1 VNEPQREQPP
11 AESPPSPAAAP
22 VHPVPGPA
30 KAQGNSTFVTVLVA
44 LFGVALPAFTL
55 GFELNLRWCTTELFD
70 PVPTVVHGILIAG
83 VPAANLLAFFATHRR
98 TPGLLRTTAFINGM
112 ALGVSFLYAVIF
124 LPLVPLGLIGI
135 LVFGL
140 GLLPLAP
147 LLSFP
152 MVLVMRNRLKR
163 VHPAGAVM
171 ARPWLAVG
179 VVLVAFLVA
188 EAPLTGTRL
197 ALQAAVNGSPE
208 SQRRALQ
215 WLRGLGDEQTLLSAT
230 YVAPRRGTFL
240 NFLLS
245 FDEAISVEDAR
256 LVYYQVTGK
265 TFNSVP
271 KPENFGDGAGFR
283 SNWDSDQAGR
293 EVGGRVKG
301 LSLASS
307 ELKGSVDGDAALAYL
322 EWTMS
327 FETTQEGQS
336 EARTQLLLPPGA
348 VISRV
353 TLYIDGQE
361 REAAFAGTEQVRA
374 AYEAVVTARRDPLLV
389 TQQGKDRVQVQCFPV
404 VKGPPMK
411 IKLGF
416 TVPLLPK
423 DEGRFATLLL
433 PTMAERNFD
442 IPENFRHSMRVESM
456 RPLATQAG
464 GGVEQRK
471 DGVSEWLASLGDEAL
486 QPPQALLTVQRKG
499 VADLAWTED
508 LAEPTAY
515 VVRQQS
521 RRVRVEVPER
531 IILVIDAAGEMK
543 QVMPEL
549 ASALASF
556 PQGTELAVLASLDG
570 VEELLPLGK
579 VDAAVLQRL
588 AERVKDLDA
597 VGGQDASAALARAW
611 SMVAPEG
618 RTVVVWIHGPHP
630 LFPKPIVNKLGPD
643 DAIPMAWWLMPARPE
658 AVLDVMV
665 GRGPNRMAVELAE
678 HVPFRTVPR
687 TGTLEQDLKALFTR
701 WGSEV
706 IELQR
711 DRLPVEELKPP
722 PEAWKT
728 SAHLARLWAR
738 DELSRMLESK
748 QVSPEVRVE
757 ASKLAARYQL
767 VSEVSGAVVLER
779 QSQYDAAGLKPVDPG
794 SVPSVPEPATWM
806 LLGVACLLLLA
817 FRLRRAS

>member
-1 VNEPQREQPP
+1 
-11 AESPPSPAAAP
+11 
-22 VHPVPGPA
+22 
-30 KAQGNSTFVTVLVA
+30 VTVLVA
-44 LFGVALPAFTL
+44 LFGVILPAFTL
-55 GFELNLRWCTTELFD
+55 GFELTQRWCTTELFD
-70 PVPTVVHGILIAG
+70 PVPTVVHAILIGG
-83 VPAANLLAFFATHRR
+83 VPAANLLAFFATYRR
-98 TPGLLRTTAFINGM
+98 TPELLRTAAFINGM

-124 LPLVPLGLIGI
+124 LPLLPVGLIG
-135 LVFGL
+135 LLFFGL
-140 GLLPLAP
+140 GLLPLSP
-147 LLSFP
+147 LLSFS
-152 MVLVMRNRLKR
+152 MVLVMRSRLRR

-171 ARPWLAVG
+171 ARPWLAAG
-179 VVLVAFLVA
+179 VALVAFLAA
-188 EAPLTGTRL
+188 EAPMTGTRL
-197 ALQAAVNGSPE
+197 ALQAAVNGSAE
-208 SQRRALQ
+208 TQRTALQ
-215 WLRGLGDEQTLLSAT
+215 WLRRLGDEQTLLSAA

-245 FDEAISVEDAR
+245 FDDSITVEEARA
-256 LVYYQVTGK
+256 VYYRVTGK

-271 KPENFGDGAGFR
+271 KPENFRNEGGWRFNQDF
-283 SNWDSDQAGR
+283 DQAGR

-301 LSLASS
+301 LSLAGS

-327 FETTQEGQS
+327 FETTEEGQS
-336 EARTQLLLPPGA
+336 EARTQLVLPPGA

-361 REAAFAGTEQVRA
+361 REAAFAGTEKVRA
-374 AYEAVVTARRDPLLV
+374 AYEAVVQTRRDPLLV
-389 TQQGKDRVQVQCFPV
+389 TQKGKARVQVQCFPV

-411 IKLGF
+411 IKLGM

-423 DEGRFATLLL
+423 DEGRFAALLL
-433 PTMAERNFD
+433 PTLAERNFH
-442 IPENFRHSMRVESM
+442 IPEDFRHTVRVESM

-471 DGVSEWLASLGDEAL
+471 DGVSEWLAALGDEAL
-486 QPPQALLTVQRKG
+486 QPPQAVLTVQRKG
-499 VADLAWTED
+499 AAALAWTED
-508 LAEPTAY
+508 LAEPSAY
-515 VVRQQS
+515 AVRQQL

-531 IILVIDAAGEMK
+531 VILVIDGSREMK
-543 QVMPEL
+543 EALPEI

-579 VDAAVLQRL
+579 VDAAALQGL
-588 AERVKDLDA
+588 AGRVRELDP
-597 VGGQDASAALARAW
+597 VGGQDASAALAQAW
-611 SMVAPEG
+611 SMVASQG
-618 RTVVVWIHGPHP
+618 RTVVVWIHGSHP
-630 LFPKPIVNKLGPD
+630 LAPERVRPPASGPTE
-643 DAIPMAWWLMPARPE
+643 PLAWWLSSTRPE

-678 HVPFRTVPR
+678 HVPFRTVAR
-687 TGTLEQDLKALFTR
+687 TGPLEQDLKTLFTR

-706 IELQR
+706 AEFHR
-711 DRLPVEELKPP
+711 DRLPLAELKPP

-738 DELSRMLESK
+738 DELSRVLES
-748 QVSPEVRVE
+748 RE
-757 ASKLAARYQL
+757 ASAESRVKASELAARYQL

-779 QSQYDAAGLKPVDPG
+779 QSQYDAAGLRPVDPG

-806 LLGVACLLLLA
+806 LLGVACLLLIA
-817 FRLRRAS
+817 FRRRRAS